1 MPDNTPFSSFP
12 NVKTLT
18 ASSTADL
25 IDELTRHVKSIYE
38 QRKSIR
44 PKNAC
49 SSCVNLPIYVVVPP
63 SMSSD
68 TISRRL
74 SEVST
79 YGIEVV
85 SFSTLLSK
93 LSAILGIKPHPHSR
107 HLSQRDERI
116 VLASLIRRILIEHLD
131 MDEGVTMTSIL
142 QVRRFMNN
150 LRYWHK
156 LNVNELGIKFEDPE
170 DFCRHLIEENKY
182 KATASI
188 VLDSMENFKTW
199 LEEHDRISYDDY
211 LIDLTIALSA
221 IPSMPRLDII
231 FVSPDAEQQSIP
243 FFCCRA
249 SENEQI
255 NISVIQQDSALEL
268 PAPAFSSDGT
278 CAESIVNVIGHN
290 AEGYA
295 VLSEMEKMAG
305 SGVPLDDIVIASSF
319 SAGKAEKILR
329 ALEQLSCSGGT
340 SLPPFLLREA
350 KTVCLSDTELGRY
363 FIALMFGGF
372 EDTGMWRSFLN
383 SAYSGISPDALA
395 AVVSDIGS
403 PIEVKRWAWQDKEGL
418 YNGEETSDELQEA
431 FARRITDGETD
442 GVYAM
447 AHAALAGKLS
457 ALGID
462 DAEEGAERL
471 LYILALS
478 DCEPLANAG
487 RYAEYQRMRGRHA
500 LEWMLIS
507 KYPELLDIRDG
518 VDGDSNTFFRKTATE
533 LSSIGAEDREVVQV
547 LRSHLMQLDDLN
559 ESPSEILITGLGVKR
574 DIIYNPV
581 AVEDINWNVDTA
593 DVLNGDQEGTEHT
606 FDQVLPTVTL
616 CEWWDVPDIG
626 RNHIIVLDTDM
637 ESERSYLAPDAMSG
651 VERMALGE
659 YLPIYIDRW
668 TQQRETYRGIADILE
683 HIGKNPDSSHVS
695 FLYMSRNADAKEVP
709 MSAVLEDVLD
719 RLVESNVYEDEK
731 HLDIFTEKDMWDGEG
746 IAAAGDGD
754 GKEGNT
760 VKPVDEDEILPFSP
774 VIDPAALTA
783 EDFKF
788 AFENHR
794 RDKTGKMLAM
804 SPSELNML
812 WQCPAKWLFSKYG
825 IGYDE
830 AASGTHLIKGSVI
843 HKGMEL
849 FYKERAAEA
858 AARGEK
864 AGHLTRE
871 EVEAL
876 GDLGKFAHNQAK
888 KAINVY
894 EEENKSKI
902 AFPSDKERKKFL
914 DEITEA
920 IQNLICLDIEFEP
933 DYVPLEMEK
942 SIAGEYAGV
951 YVNGIIDR
959 IDAKDDGNFGDPKDV
974 IIIDYK
980 GDVAKYGCSRNSG
993 EPKFIQAHIYASL
1006 YQRTC
1011 KHDNVD
1017 IHVCYR
1023 SYQSNKKPNIRVHP
1037 STDSKKTFDEIEQSV
1052 GELLEAIQGNSE
1064 FNPTKRCDEACRYC
1078 SLKTVCHDGKK
1089 DDYEK

>member
-1 MPDNTPFSSFP
+1 MPDNTPFSSFS
-12 NVKTLT
+12 NVETLT
-18 ASSTADL
+18 AFSTADL
-25 IDELTRHVKSIYE
+25 LDELTRYVKSIYE
-38 QRKSIR
+38 QRKSIH
-44 PKNAC
+44 PINNC
-49 SSCVNLPIYVVVPP
+49 SSSFVNLPIYVVVPP

-93 LSAILGIKPHPHSR
+93 LSTILGIEPHPHTR

-116 VLASLIRRILIEHLD
+116 VLTSLIRRILIEHLD

-156 LNVNELGIKFEDPE
+156 LNVNELGTKYEDPE
-170 DFCRHLIEENKY
+170 DFCRHLIEGDKY
-182 KATASI
+182 KTTASI
-188 VLDSMENFKTW
+188 VLDSMESFRTW
-199 LEEHDRISYDDY
+199 LAEHDRISYDDY

-221 IPSMPRLDII
+221 ISSMPRLDII
-231 FVSPDAEQQSIP
+231 FISPDAEQQSIP

-268 PAPAFSSDGT
+268 PAPAFSSDGV

-295 VLSEMEKMAG
+295 VLSEMEKIAE
-305 SGVPLDDIVIASSF
+305 SGVFLDDIAIASSF

-363 FIALMFGGF
+363 FIALMFGGL
-372 EDTGMWRSFLN
+372 EDLGMWRSFLN

-395 AVVSDIGS
+395 AAVSDIGS
-403 PIEVKRWAWQDKEGL
+403 PMETMKWAWQDKEGM
-418 YNGEETSDELQEA
+418 YNGEEISDELREA
-431 FARRITDGETD
+431 FARRITNGETD

-447 AHAALAGKLS
+447 AHATLAGKLS
-457 ALGID
+457 AMGID

-478 DCEPLANAG
+478 DCEMSANAG
-487 RYAEYQRMRGRHA
+487 KYAEYQRIRGRQA

-507 KYPELLDIRDG
+507 KYPELLDIRAS
-518 VDGDSNTFFRKTATE
+518 VDGDSDIFFRKAATE
-533 LSSIGAEDREVVQV
+533 FSSIGAEDREVVQV
-547 LRSHLMQLDDLN
+547 LRSHFMQLDDLD

-581 AVEDINWNVDTA
+581 VSENINGNIDA
-593 DVLNGDQEGTEHT
+593 PDGSNGDQEDIEHT
-606 FDQVLPTVTL
+606 FDQILPTVTL

-626 RNHIIVLDTDM
+626 RKHVIVLDTDM

-668 TQQRETYRGIADILE
+668 VQQRETYRGIADILE
-683 HIGKNPDSSHVS
+683 HVSKNPDNSHVS
-695 FLYMSRNADAKEVP
+695 FLYMSRNADAKEMP

-719 RLVESNVYEDEK
+719 RLVDNNVYEDEK

-746 IAAAGDGD
+746 IAAGTGG
-754 GKEGNT
+754 GKEGNA
-760 VKPVDEDEILPFSP
+760 VKPVDDGAILPFSP
-774 VIDPAALTA
+774 VINPATLTA

-788 AFENHR
+788 ALEKHR

-849 FYKERAAEA
+849 FYKDRAAEA

-888 KAINVY
+888 KAIDVY

-902 AFPSDKERKKFL
+902 AFSSDRERKEFL

-933 DYVPLEMEK
+933 DYVPLEMER
-942 SIAGEYAGV
+942 SVAGEYAGV

-959 IDAKDDGNFGDPKDV
+959 IDAKDDGNSGDPKDF

-980 GDVAKYGCSRNSG
+980 GDVAKYGCSRDSG

-1006 YQRTC
+1006 YQRTFD
-1011 KHDNVD
+1011 HDNVD

-1023 SYQSNKKPNIRVHP
+1023 SYQSNKESNIRVHP
-1037 STDSKKTFDEIEQSV
+1037 GTNSKKTFDEIEQTV
-1052 GELLEAIQGNSE
+1052 GELLKAIQGNSE

-1078 SLKTVCHDGKK
+1078 FLKTVCHDGKK